1 MNWDDITIGKLQA
14 IQEIDDTFNPIERAA
29 HIVAIIKGIPYEEV
43 QQWTMKKLKEFDLSF
58 LSEMPKSKFTFSFK
72 HKNRRFKLVANA
84 KEMKAHHFIE
94 LQEVAKEDIIDN
106 LHIIIALLSYRV
118 NFWGKRI
125 EDDYDWKVENFKD
138 LKAVDFNNYALF
150 FRLSIRSCWTL
161 PYPFWRR
168 GGWKWRNFWMVIAH
182 RPTRWRQTDRVG
194 FNLGDAIGGVL

>member
-14 IQEIDDTFNPIERAA
+14 IQEIDDTFNPIEKAA

-106 LHIIIALLSYRV
+106 LHVIIALLSYRV

-150 FRLSIRSCWTL
+150 FSALYPKLLDATLSFLEERRVEMEELLDGYRSS
-161 PYPFWRR
+161 
-168 GGWKWRNFWMVIAH
+168 
-182 RPTRWRQTDRVG
+182 TDSLEANG
-194 FNLGDAIGGVL
+194 QSGT